1 MTVISDLTEK
11 DLRWLK
17 YLKIM
22 TLCICDILKI
32 VWNAAGTRMHLL
44 TIDNS

>member
-22 TLCICDILKI
+22 TLCICDILKN
-32 VWNAAGTRMHLL
+32 WDRSFTNF
-44 TIDNS
+44 